1 MDTKPLG
8 MDIPQKQPSK
18 SKHMYN
24 LVGSFRSIKHIAAGF
39 GMYDTD
45 TVFGVGASVTGKD
58 SSRSRK
64 NYLFDA
70 M

>member
-18 SKHMYN
+18 SKHVCN
-24 LVGSFRSIKHIAAGF
+24 LVGSLRSIKHMAAVF
-39 GMYDTD
+39 GMYD

-58 SSRSRK
+58 SSRYRK
-64 NYLFDA
+64 KIYLFNVL
-70 M
+70 